1 MESLQ
6 KDKENQ
12 QKHEE
17 EEMRKEL
24 ERMPPPPTITLDEIM
39 YIDCIWIN
47 HRKGEK
53 SQTPE
58 DEQALEEE
66 DDADYQ
72 KFREAMMKQVRK
84 YRKDR

>member
-1 MESLQ
+1 MRENDVSFILDIYIFQKETKQGVMESLQ

-39 YIDCIWIN
+39 YDYWI
-47 HRKGEK
+47 
-53 SQTPE
+53 
-58 DEQALEEE
+58 
-66 DDADYQ
+66 
-72 KFREAMMKQVRK
+72 
-84 YRKDR
+84 

>member
-12 QKHEE
+12 QKHDE
-17 EEMRKEL
+17 EEMKKEL

-39 YIDCIWIN
+39 YVYCIWIN

-66 DDADYQ
+66 DDAYYQ

>member
-12 QKHEE
+12 QKHDE
-17 EEMRKEL
+17 EEMKKEL
-24 ERMPPPPTITLDEIM
+24 ERTPPPTITLDEIM

-66 DDADYQ
+66 DDAYYQ